1 MAGRSQPAQEGGDRG
16 FSLVEVLIAL
26 AILGFITLG
35 IVGLFSRSVMVNA
48 SASDYA
54 NLSSVTRRSME
65 FLQSLPFASVPD
77 TGVGNA
83 TLPDPTGTGN
93 YQVQYTCIDYT
104 VSNWTQVQGTT
115 SPPAWPTPG
124 PSQVANLKKITLVV
138 TSSRNLEGR
147 REVTTT
153 MLKVPT
159 GAGG

>member
-1 MAGRSQPAQEGGDRG
+1 MAGRPQPAQERGDRG

-65 FLQSLPFASVPD
+65 FLQSQPFDAALLTD
-77 TGVGNA
+77 TGGTPT

-93 YQVQYTCIDYT
+93 YQVQYTCIDYS
-104 VSNWTQVQGTT
+104 VSNWAQVQGVA
-115 SPPAWPTPG
+115 SPPRVADARSRAAREPQEDHPG
-124 PSQVANLKKITLVV
+124 GD
-138 TSSRNLEGR
+138 LE
-147 REVTTT
+147 
-153 MLKVPT
+153 P
-159 GAGG
+159 GARGAA